1 MAQVRRREVWRSVF
15 IPGLPS
21 RSYAVILKAIQ
32 VDVETTGEACNVIDL
47 LRLAL
52 GRWCCQGNGDGQE
65 NRRGGRLEGKTM
77 LGAQPVAVPVR
88 PPLDMLPWAWKRGQG
103 WGFLPRVWSGA
114 MKHPLLSVQ
123 HYTQSLG
130 SKIFKSLQKCLRPG
144 KKYWLQNIKTT
155 K

>member
-1 MAQVRRREVWRSVF
+1 MEIGIHTRA
-15 IPGLPS
+15 PS

-88 PPLDMLPWAWKRGQG
+88 PPLDMLP
-103 WGFLPRVWSGA
+103 
-114 MKHPLLSVQ
+114 
-123 HYTQSLG
+123 
-130 SKIFKSLQKCLRPG
+130 
-144 KKYWLQNIKTT
+144 
-155 K
+155 